1 MYDITY
7 SPATIRGYFKKLGEE
22 GYLAQEHISSGR
34 TPTIEALKQYWE
46 SKLNFKLKGLNL
58 RALEYFA
65 SEIGLSVFIKKE
77 KSDVLKDILNVEKKY
92 MILEFSSFAISV
104 KYSDALYRFLNDMI
118 GLDLKDITKVSKD
131 VGAYEVYES
140 INQTLQNSD
149 FQIFNYK
156 EFLNLA
162 LNYDFD
168 EYTINSFLKGQIL
181 DELTE
186 GLYFDKLL
194 PSNYIGIC
202 NYCKINNED
211 VKMLVIGELPKDY
224 EYFYEKITTFQE
236 ININEKKEEL
246 IQETTEQEV
255 QSEVVVEEATK
266 EESLEDKIASLEQ
279 QLKDSE
285 DKYLRVHADFEN
297 IKKRL
302 EREKYQAIDYAS
314 EKFAKDLLAPI
325 DTLELALASSNTQV
339 DAQELLEKVKEGIA
353 LTIKSFNTT
362 FEKHNISKIETDGEF
377 DPNVHN
383 AVMQVD
389 SENHKTGQIVSE
401 LQKGYMLK
409 DRLLR
414 PSMVS
419 IAN

>member
-1 MYDITY
+1 MLDKKEFLLQYIIKAYIEHLEPIGSTQLKSMYDITY

-34 TPTIEALKQYWE
+34 TPTTEALKQYWQ
-46 SKLNFKLKGLNL
+46 SKLNLKLKGLNL

-77 KSDVLKDILNVEKKY
+77 KSDVLKNILNVENKY

-194 PSNYIGIC
+194 PANYIGIC

-224 EYFYEKITTFQE
+224 EYFYEKITTF
-236 ININEKKEEL
+236 
-246 IQETTEQEV
+246 
-255 QSEVVVEEATK
+255 
-266 EESLEDKIASLEQ
+266 
-279 QLKDSE
+279 
-285 DKYLRVHADFEN
+285 
-297 IKKRL
+297 
-302 EREKYQAIDYAS
+302 
-314 EKFAKDLLAPI
+314 
-325 DTLELALASSNTQV
+325 
-339 DAQELLEKVKEGIA
+339 
-353 LTIKSFNTT
+353 
-362 FEKHNISKIETDGEF
+362 
-377 DPNVHN
+377 
-383 AVMQVD
+383 
-389 SENHKTGQIVSE
+389 
-401 LQKGYMLK
+401 
-409 DRLLR
+409 
-414 PSMVS
+414 
-419 IAN
+419 

>member
-1 MYDITY
+1 MIDKKEFLLQYIIKAYIEHLEPIGSTQLKSMYDITY

-34 TPTIEALKQYWE
+34 TPTTEALKQYWQ
-46 SKLNFKLKGLNL
+46 SKLNLKLKGLNL

-77 KSDVLKDILNVEKKY
+77 KSDVLKNILNVEKRY

-168 EYTINSFLKGQIL
+168 EYTINSFLKGQVL
-181 DELTE
+181 DELKE

-194 PSNYIGIC
+194 PANYIGIC

-224 EYFYEKITTFQE
+224 EYFYEKITTF
-236 ININEKKEEL
+236 
-246 IQETTEQEV
+246 
-255 QSEVVVEEATK
+255 
-266 EESLEDKIASLEQ
+266 
-279 QLKDSE
+279 
-285 DKYLRVHADFEN
+285 
-297 IKKRL
+297 
-302 EREKYQAIDYAS
+302 
-314 EKFAKDLLAPI
+314 
-325 DTLELALASSNTQV
+325 
-339 DAQELLEKVKEGIA
+339 
-353 LTIKSFNTT
+353 
-362 FEKHNISKIETDGEF
+362 
-377 DPNVHN
+377 
-383 AVMQVD
+383 
-389 SENHKTGQIVSE
+389 
-401 LQKGYMLK
+401 
-409 DRLLR
+409 
-414 PSMVS
+414 
-419 IAN
+419 

>member
-1 MYDITY
+1 MIDKKEFLLQYIIKAYIEHLEPIGSTQLKSMYDITY

-34 TPTIEALKQYWE
+34 TPTTEALKQYWQ
-46 SKLNFKLKGLNL
+46 SKLNLKLKGLNL

-77 KSDVLKDILNVEKKY
+77 KSDVLKNILNVEKRY

-118 GLDLKDITKVSKD
+118 GLDLKDITRISKD

-181 DELTE
+181 DDLKE

-224 EYFYEKITTFQE
+224 EYFYEKITTF
-236 ININEKKEEL
+236 
-246 IQETTEQEV
+246 
-255 QSEVVVEEATK
+255 
-266 EESLEDKIASLEQ
+266 
-279 QLKDSE
+279 
-285 DKYLRVHADFEN
+285 
-297 IKKRL
+297 
-302 EREKYQAIDYAS
+302 
-314 EKFAKDLLAPI
+314 
-325 DTLELALASSNTQV
+325 
-339 DAQELLEKVKEGIA
+339 
-353 LTIKSFNTT
+353 
-362 FEKHNISKIETDGEF
+362 
-377 DPNVHN
+377 
-383 AVMQVD
+383 
-389 SENHKTGQIVSE
+389 
-401 LQKGYMLK
+401 
-409 DRLLR
+409 
-414 PSMVS
+414 
-419 IAN
+419 

>member
-1 MYDITY
+1 MIDKKEFLLQYIIKAYIEHLEPIGSTQLKSMYDITY

-34 TPTIEALKQYWE
+34 TPTTEALKQYWQ
-46 SKLNFKLKGLNL
+46 SKLNFKLKGINL

-77 KSDVLKDILNVEKKY
+77 KSDVLKNILNVENKY

-181 DELTE
+181 DELKE
-186 GLYFDKLL
+186 GLYFDKFL

-202 NYCKINNED
+202 SYCKVNNED
-211 VKMLVIGELPKDY
+211 VKMFVIGELSKDY
-224 EYFYEKITTFQE
+224 EYFYEKITTF
-236 ININEKKEEL
+236 
-246 IQETTEQEV
+246 
-255 QSEVVVEEATK
+255 
-266 EESLEDKIASLEQ
+266 
-279 QLKDSE
+279 
-285 DKYLRVHADFEN
+285 
-297 IKKRL
+297 
-302 EREKYQAIDYAS
+302 
-314 EKFAKDLLAPI
+314 
-325 DTLELALASSNTQV
+325 
-339 DAQELLEKVKEGIA
+339 
-353 LTIKSFNTT
+353 
-362 FEKHNISKIETDGEF
+362 
-377 DPNVHN
+377 
-383 AVMQVD
+383 
-389 SENHKTGQIVSE
+389 
-401 LQKGYMLK
+401 
-409 DRLLR
+409 
-414 PSMVS
+414 
-419 IAN
+419 

>member
-1 MYDITY
+1 MIDKKEFLLQYIIKAYIEHLEPIGSTQLKSMYDITY

-34 TPTIEALKQYWE
+34 TPTTEALKQYWE
-46 SKLNFKLKGLNL
+46 SKLNFKLKGVNL

-77 KSDVLKDILNVEKKY
+77 KSDVLKNIFNVENRY

-162 LNYDFD
+162 LNYDFN

-181 DELTE
+181 DELKE
-186 GLYFDKLL
+186 GLYFDKFL

-224 EYFYEKITTFQE
+224 EYFYEKITTF
-236 ININEKKEEL
+236 
-246 IQETTEQEV
+246 
-255 QSEVVVEEATK
+255 
-266 EESLEDKIASLEQ
+266 
-279 QLKDSE
+279 
-285 DKYLRVHADFEN
+285 
-297 IKKRL
+297 
-302 EREKYQAIDYAS
+302 
-314 EKFAKDLLAPI
+314 
-325 DTLELALASSNTQV
+325 
-339 DAQELLEKVKEGIA
+339 
-353 LTIKSFNTT
+353 
-362 FEKHNISKIETDGEF
+362 
-377 DPNVHN
+377 
-383 AVMQVD
+383 
-389 SENHKTGQIVSE
+389 
-401 LQKGYMLK
+401 
-409 DRLLR
+409 
-414 PSMVS
+414 
-419 IAN
+419 

>member
-1 MYDITY
+1 MIDKKEFLLQYIIKAYIEHLEPIGSTQLKSMYDITY

-34 TPTIEALKQYWE
+34 TPTTEALKQYWQ
-46 SKLNFKLKGLNL
+46 SKLNLKLKGLNL

-77 KSDVLKDILNVEKKY
+77 KSDVLKNILNVEKRY

-194 PSNYIGIC
+194 PANYIGIC

-224 EYFYEKITTFQE
+224 EYFYEKITTF
-236 ININEKKEEL
+236 
-246 IQETTEQEV
+246 
-255 QSEVVVEEATK
+255 
-266 EESLEDKIASLEQ
+266 
-279 QLKDSE
+279 
-285 DKYLRVHADFEN
+285 
-297 IKKRL
+297 
-302 EREKYQAIDYAS
+302 
-314 EKFAKDLLAPI
+314 
-325 DTLELALASSNTQV
+325 
-339 DAQELLEKVKEGIA
+339 
-353 LTIKSFNTT
+353 
-362 FEKHNISKIETDGEF
+362 
-377 DPNVHN
+377 
-383 AVMQVD
+383 
-389 SENHKTGQIVSE
+389 
-401 LQKGYMLK
+401 
-409 DRLLR
+409 
-414 PSMVS
+414 
-419 IAN
+419 